1 MVGRVLRIIAR
12 DRRSM
17 TKKLRL
23 VTWPRIGGWIV
34 RVILVLVIAIDIR
47 VWLDVFVFEPE
58 EYERLIGGES
68 GCGKFESFC
77 SWPAFVL
84 DQVPF
89 AILSILSA
97 TALLWRRLPR
107 RELILGALVIVIFA
121 YLGWRYYR
129 MQVEVSMSEYCCQHR
144 GPTRITMQLDPNGP
158 I

>member
-1 MVGRVLRIIAR
+1 
-12 DRRSM
+12 M
-17 TKKLRL
+17 TKKLPS

-34 RVILVLVIAIDIR
+34 RVILVLVIALDIR

-68 GCGKFESFC
+68 GCGKFKSFC

-89 AILSILSA
+89 TVLSILSA
-97 TALLWRRLPR
+97 TALLWHRLPR

-129 MQVEVSMSEYCCQHR
+129 IQVGVSMSEYCCHYR
-144 GPTRITMQLDPNGP
+144 APTRVTMQLELLSPT
-158 I
+158 